1 MYSET
6 FEAEIVRLKADK
18 ISGSEEIVR
27 KAIQIVKQEISN
39 NPEKYGNI
47 MDLTEMLR
55 EVMKIKKEMSAL
67 RNVLIYF
74 IDFFQKGV
82 EVQKLAE
89 RVIVKMDN
97 QRKNV
102 NDNLIPLISK
112 CKNIMTFSRSS
123 TIFHSL
129 KKLAERDE
137 TKTLPELTIFESRPA
152 LEGKKLALEVTEL
165 GYKVNYLVDAA
176 MSMAIITLK
185 PDMILIGAD
194 TIFPNGNVAN
204 KIGCHALALLAYQQK
219 IPFFVVSSTLKLLL
233 KAIPFSVQS
242 YSSTDIWSK
251 DKPEGIKI
259 YNPYFEIIPAK
270 LITGYVTE
278 YGFSEN
284 IPDVKIELEKG
295 YIHDM
300 YD

>member
-6 FEAEIVRLKADK
+6 FEEEISKLKADK

-27 KAIQIVKQEISN
+27 KSIKIVEQEIN
-39 NPEKYGNI
+39 KNPSKYGNI

-82 EVQKLAE
+82 EVQNLAK
-89 RVIVKMDN
+89 RVVEKMDN
-97 QRKNV
+97 QRRNV
-102 NDNLIPLISK
+102 NENLIPMISK

-123 TIFHSL
+123 TLVYSL
-129 KKLAERDE
+129 KTMAERIEKD
-137 TKTLPELTIFESRPA
+137 KLPELTVFESRPA
-152 LEGKKLALEVTEL
+152 LEGKKLALEATEL

-176 MSMAIITLK
+176 MAMAIITLK
-185 PDMILIGAD
+185 PDLIIIGAD

-219 IPFFVVSSTLKLLL
+219 IPFYVVSSTLKLLL
-233 KAIPFSVQS
+233 KAIPFTIQS
-242 YSSTDIWSK
+242 YSSSDVWAK
-251 DKPEGIKI
+251 DKPEGVKI
-259 YNPYFEIIPAK
+259 YNPYFEIVPNNF
-270 LITGYVTE
+270 ITGYITE
-278 YGFSEN
+278 YGYSEN

-295 YIHDM
+295 YIHEM
-300 YD
+300 YE

>member
-6 FEAEIVRLKADK
+6 FEAEIAKLKTDK

-27 KAIQIVKQEISN
+27 KAIQIVKQEIDN
-39 NPEKYGNI
+39 DPKRYGNI
-47 MDLTEMLR
+47 MDLIEMLR
-55 EVMKIKKEMSAL
+55 KVITIKKEMSAL

-74 IDFFQKGV
+74 IDFFQIGIPV
-82 EVQKLAE
+82 EKLAE
-89 RVIVKMDN
+89 RVIDKMDT
-97 QRKNV
+97 QRKSV
-102 NDNLIPLISK
+102 NQNLIPIISK
-112 CKNIMTFSRSS
+112 CKNVMTFSRSS
-123 TIFHSL
+123 TLYNSL
-129 KKLAERDE
+129 KQLAEE
-137 TKTLPELTIFESRPA
+137 SEKEKLPELTIFESRPA
-152 LEGKKLALEVTEL
+152 LEGKKLASEVVNL

-185 PDMILIGAD
+185 PDIVVIGAD

-204 KIGCHALALLAYQQK
+204 KIGCHALALFAYQHK
-219 IPFFVVSSTLKLLL
+219 IPVYVVSSTLKLLL
-233 KAIPFSVQS
+233 KAIPFTIQS
-242 YSSTDIWSK
+242 YSSSDLWPK

-259 YNPYFEIIPAK
+259 YNPYFEIIPAN
-270 LITGYVTE
+270 LISGYITE

-295 YIHDM
+295 YIHEM